1 MKFLKNYFDYLITES
16 VLMVSDSVV
25 NILSKINSKISTEL
39 FNIINNQQDIDTLH
53 NILDV
58 GEKNDEL
65 LFIPD
70 NRAQKLLDDGEKPF
84 VKTKQAMGVGRLV
97 RSILTKN
104 KITFTD
110 KELEEFVTEFKAQHD
125 IINGKSDNIKIV
137 TGDDIKYWY
146 DVDNYKSEGLEG
158 TELGNSCMRYSKCQK
173 YFDIYTKNPNQCRMV
188 IYLEGDKLIGRALL
202 WKISNLNIY
211 YMDRIYVIN
220 NSDKKVMM
228 DWVLNN
234 VKDRKIAFY
243 QKPSSFDHSNM
254 DQNSYSED
262 MEITLDNSGE
272 FTFYPYMDTFDQY
285 DYEKLTT
292 RHGDITLN
300 STSGSYEGS
309 DEEDGVWCEFE
320 GQYFGED
327 EVRWSDYHD
336 VYIYEDNAQWSDYH
350 DSYLWTNDA
359 NYLEYR
365 QDYVHHEHCVYS
377 EKRGYNL
384 LNEDAHLVYFDI
396 IENLSD
402 TSNIKNDYFHIDDL
416 DELYRIDEYGLDKKF
431 YYSIDLFEKYG
442 EKYLLK
448 KYATKCYVSTVLDI
462 SEELANPSVSELDA
476 KVFDIKVDTVTRYED
491 LRNYYTIK
499 FKYKTPE
506 EWLEM
511 VKNLKCSEE
520 IKNKKLKEIAEYHQ
534 YIFNNSV
541 EYKNNYRINIA
552 GGKEKVLEKWANM
565 VKEWKRSLNENI
577 EKHIKK
583 NYSWEVELLG
593 KKYTPNKDIE
603 HNNDFIKMINLTFD
617 YMCDVVIKD
626 PNNIGNYYSISL
638 ELKDNKEFLEDLK
651 KIKADFNYYEIT
663 NIAGF
668 FVNLISETLSDYD
681 YHKTVKYL
689 LRYTIK

>member
-84 VKTKQAMGVGRLV
+84 AKTKQAMGVGRLV

-104 KITFTD
+104 KISFTD

-137 TGDDIKYWY
+137 SGDDIKYWY
-146 DVDNYKSEGLEG
+146 DENNYKSEGLEG

-188 IYLEGDKLIGRALL
+188 IYLEGDKLIGRSLL
-202 WKISNLNIY
+202 WKITNLDIY

-234 VKDRKIAFY
+234 IKDRKIAFY

-254 DQNSYSED
+254 DQNSYSKD

-300 STSGSYEGS
+300 STSGGYEGS

-350 DSYLWTNDA
+350 DSYIWTNYA

-365 QDYVHHEHCVYS
+365 QDYVHHGHCVYS
-377 EKRGYNL
+377 ENRGYDL
-384 LNEDAHLVYFDI
+384 LEDDAQLVYFDI
-396 IENLSD
+396 INKPYE
-402 TSNIKNDYFHIDDL
+402 TSNIDKDYFHKEDL
-416 DELYRIDEYGLDKKF
+416 DKLYKKDF
-431 YYSIDLFEKYG
+431 SFDYDYYYSMDLFEKYG
-442 EKYLLK
+442 KKYLLK

-462 SEELANPSVSELDA
+462 SEELANPYVSELDA
-476 KVFDIKVDTVTRYED
+476 KVFDIKVDSVIEYED
-491 LRNYYTIK
+491 LRDYYTIK

-506 EWLEM
+506 EWIEV
-511 VKNLKCSEE
+511 VKKQKCSEE
-520 IKNKKLKEIAEYHQ
+520 IKDEKIKEIENFHE
-534 YIFNNSV
+534 YIFNNSK
-541 EYKNNYRINIA
+541 EYKNNYRIKNA
-552 GGKEKVLEKWANM
+552 GGEEKVLEKWSKM
-565 VKEWKRSLNENI
+565 VKDYRKSINDKTLRENL
-577 EKHIKK
+577 KDRF
-583 NYSWEVELLG
+583 SWETNIMG
-593 KKYTPNKDIE
+593 IDYDPKKSDDGNKE
-603 HNNDFIKMINLTFD
+603 FIKLFNLILD
-617 YMCDVVIKD
+617 YMCELIIENPAIFSD
-626 PNNIGNYYSISL
+626 YYSISNDIKDKLIKDL
-638 ELKDNKEFLEDLK
+638 EKMNAKISYYDLTIAVNFL
-651 KIKADFNYYEIT
+651 
-663 NIAGF
+663 
-668 FVNLISETLSDYD
+668 VNFMEKTFSEKD
-681 YHKTVKYL
+681 YHKTVEYVLNK
-689 LRYTIK
+689 KS